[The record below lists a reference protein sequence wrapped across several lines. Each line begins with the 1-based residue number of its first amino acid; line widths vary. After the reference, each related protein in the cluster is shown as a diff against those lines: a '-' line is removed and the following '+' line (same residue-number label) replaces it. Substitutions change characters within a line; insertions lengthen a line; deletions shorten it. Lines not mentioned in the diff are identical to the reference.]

1 MSLDKE
7 TVRRIA
13 TLARIRVDEDALEP
27 LSGELNNILGWVE
40 QLNEVETKGVSPMT
54 SVVEKEP
61 FKRTDQVDDGDRV
74 EQVLANAPDEAEHFF
89 VVPKVVE

>member
-1 MSLDKE
+1 MSLDKD

-27 LSGELNNILGWVE
+27 LAGELNNILGWVE
-40 QLNEVETKGVSPMT
+40 QLNEVDTEGVPPMT
-54 SVVEKEP
+54 SVVETEP
-61 FKRTDQVDDGDRV
+61 FKRSDTVDDGDKA
-74 EQVLANAPDEAEHFF
+74 EQVLANAPEEAEQFF